1 MQSIDPSLVGGAV
14 SSINYRGDA
23 ISSKAAR
30 NAAKSGL
37 AVLNDLSLFEPFATT
52 LNANPNGRFTQGWY
66 VTGGQVVTM
75 VPSFPS

>member
-37 AVLNDLSLFEPFATT
+37 AVLNDLSLFEPFHGT
-52 LNANPNGRFTQGWY
+52 W
-66 VTGGQVVTM
+66 
-75 VPSFPS
+75 